1 MNTFRRLELQAK
13 GWSDRELLRAE
24 QILERAEQHDIFL
37 SRFALWSI
45 IIVVIISN
53 IIVSLVLVPFLVF
66 FQTWA
71 LYLIVILLAGLV
83 GFVYNFLI
91 TDVKHLE
98 RKHHILAGI
107 IIPLI
112 ALGNTALIIIMAQ
125 KFMEKSAII
134 NSTVSPWAMGIL
146 FGVVFIIPSIVD
158 KIRIAVKNKKKAV
171 LVR

>member
-24 QILERAEQHDIFL
+24 QILEHAEKHDIFL

-66 FQTWA
+66 FQPWA
-71 LYLIVILLAGLV
+71 LYLVLILLAALV
-83 GFVYNFLI
+83 GWVYNFLI

-107 IIPLI
+107 IVPLI
-112 ALGNTALIIIMAQ
+112 ALGNMALIVIMAQ
-125 KFMEKSAII
+125 KFMEKGAI
-134 NSTVSPWAMGIL
+134 SSPAVNPWMMGIL
-146 FGVVFIIPSIVD
+146 FGVVFIIPSIVAR
-158 KIRIAVKNKKKAV
+158 IRVAVKNKKRAV